1 MLSASLNKTF
11 PSFLV
16 YLVKV
21 ECDKTVKS
29 YNTVINPYFNMF
41 LFSSDGGGMALTLDL
56 MLLFSSDGNGMALT
70 LDLICCYF
78 PVMAVGWH

>member
-1 MLSASLNKTF
+1 MCNQSLNKTF

-29 YNTVINPYFNMF
+29 YNTVINPYFNML
-41 LFSSDGGGMALTLDL
+41 LFSSDGGGMALTLV
-56 MLLFSSDGNGMALT
+56 
-70 LDLICCYF
+70 LICCYF